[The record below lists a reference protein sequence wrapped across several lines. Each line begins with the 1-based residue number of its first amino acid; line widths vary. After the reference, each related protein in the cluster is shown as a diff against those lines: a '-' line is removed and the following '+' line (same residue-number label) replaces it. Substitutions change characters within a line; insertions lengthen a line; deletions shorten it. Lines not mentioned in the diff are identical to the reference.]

1 MTIEQAHLDLINRAV
16 DGDLDAAESAELERL
31 LAASAEAR
39 KLKQDLEAMESVLR
53 SIPEVQPP
61 AALNARLLHAL
72 PGKLPGTAGK
82 RWRWLHDLQPGSGLR
97 YALAAAAGA
106 LVVAIVFT
114 GPDSINQSADPA
126 ALVGTMIPKSA
137 RDPVDVISTYDFH
150 SNTSA
155 SRVQLQRFDDSILL
169 DVSIDAATPLDVTIG
184 LADTGLE
191 PDALAQFNSEIESI
205 AMSGSEIRLRAD
217 GQQQLS
223 ILLRRA
229 GSAAPANPADIAL
242 EFSSEGQVLEQG
254 SLPAAW

>member
-1 MTIEQAHLDLINRAV
+1 MTIEKAHLDLINRAV
-16 DGDLDAAESAELERL
+16 DGDLDAAESAELERIL
-31 LAASAEAR
+31 ETSAEAR
-39 KLKQDLEAMESVLR
+39 KLRQDLAAMESVLR
-53 SIPEVQPP
+53 SIPAVQPP
-61 AALNARLLHAL
+61 AALNALLLQAL
-72 PGKLPGTAGK
+72 PAKSRATSGK
-82 RWRWLHDLQPGSGLR
+82 RWRWLHDLQPGTGLR

-114 GPDSINQSADPA
+114 GPDSINQSADPS

-150 SNTSA
+150 SSA
-155 SRVQLQRFDDSILL
+155 SSSRVQLQRFDDSILL
-169 DVSIDAATPLDVTIG
+169 DVSIDAALPLDVSIG

-191 PDALAQFNSEIESI
+191 PDALAQFNSDIESI
-205 AMSGSEIRLRAD
+205 AMSGSEIRLRAN
-217 GQQQLS
+217 GKQQLS

-229 GSAAPANPADIAL
+229 GSAVPADPADIAL